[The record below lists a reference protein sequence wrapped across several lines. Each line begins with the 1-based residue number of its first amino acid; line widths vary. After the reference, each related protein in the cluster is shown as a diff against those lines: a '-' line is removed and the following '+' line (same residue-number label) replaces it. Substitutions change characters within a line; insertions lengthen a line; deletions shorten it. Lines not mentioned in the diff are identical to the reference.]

1 MMWASRLGRIFIK
14 NQRIWHTPHLA
25 MRCSVSSPRYVLN
38 TAVRSH
44 AAERLCSRTLLRSML
59 ADRVTPKVSILN
71 TVNSLLLLLSSE
83 EFLSCLC
90 GPDGSVFLN
99 LLGQLKASG
108 LATWSSVRST
118 NAAEM
123 LSQTRIKDECLRACE
138 V

>member
-1 MMWASRLGRIFIK
+1 
-14 NQRIWHTPHLA
+14 
-25 MRCSVSSPRYVLN
+25 
-38 TAVRSH
+38 
-44 AAERLCSRTLLRSML
+44 ML